1 MTIISEVSC
10 YVTVSLLER
19 LGFCSFIMVS
29 RRMYRDI
36 CIVVIIIDE
45 RLGLTHSLIFP
56 SHFPLRLF
64 QRVVR
69 TQTVIALRS
78 IVLVFTDGANLRFL
92 ALFLFGLLNQI
103 QGLLARVLTY
113 FNTRPDSWH
122 CLRSRHFAVKDVLS
136 RCAHMLHRWIWSCLV

>member
-19 LGFCSFIMVS
+19 LGFCSSTIVS

-36 CIVVIIIDE
+36 CIKVIIVDE
-45 RLGLTHSLIFP
+45 GLGLTHSLIFP
-56 SHFPLRLF
+56 SHFPLCLL

-78 IVLVFTDGANLRFL
+78 IVLVLTNWADLRFL

-103 QGLLARVLTY
+103 
-113 FNTRPDSWH
+113 
-122 CLRSRHFAVKDVLS
+122 
-136 RCAHMLHRWIWSCLV
+136 